1 MSGENPK
8 VLLVDDDKDLLQ
20 LIAMRL
26 SAAGYD
32 VTAVESGEAALAS
45 LAVARPQVVVT
56 DLRMH
61 GMDGMALFD
70 AIHRDSPSL
79 PVVILTAHGTI
90 PEAVSATR
98 RGVFSFLTKPFE
110 PKVLLDT
117 VAEAMRLSSPPTGD
131 RESWRAEI
139 ITRSSAMEDLLA
151 QARRVAASDA
161 SVCIFGQSGTGKELL
176 ARAIHKASSRRE
188 APFIAVNCGAIP
200 EGLLES
206 ELFGHKKGSFT
217 GAVADR
223 RGLFQAATSGTL
235 FLDEVGDMPLSLQ
248 VKLLR
253 ALEERKIR
261 PVGSHESFD
270 IDVRVISATH
280 RQPEERITTGEFRED
295 LYYRLNVVKLYIPSL
310 AERREDLP
318 RVANHSLTRLAERYR
333 RSRLQFSPEAMEILV
348 SAPWP
353 GNVRQLLNVV
363 EQAVA
368 LAATEV
374 IPESLVRQ
382 ALDVADTA
390 LTPLDEARKAFRSEE
405 EKVLPYI
412 DFDQATRLAVGRA
425 WRQASPEQQKRLVSE
440 FRNMLV
446 RTYSN
451 AISAYQGQ
459 TLKVLPSRGKQD
471 PEETTVRTQ
480 FVRAGGQPLP
490 IDFTMHQ
497 KDGTWKVYDIVVEGV
512 SLVMTYRS
520 EFDAVVKQQGID
532 GLIKALA
539 TKNIPAAAV
548 GGSAGGG
555 GAKSDKAGP
564 KAEKKSPQ

>member
-1 MSGENPK
+1 MANENPR

-26 SAAGYD
+26 TASGYA

-56 DLRMH
+56 DLRMN

-90 PEAVSATR
+90 PEAVTATR

-117 VAEAMRLSSPPTGD
+117 VADAMRLSSPPASGEL
-131 RESWRAEI
+131 ESWRAEI
-139 ITRSSAMEDLLA
+139 ITRSSSMEDLLA

-161 SVCIFGQSGTGKELL
+161 SVCLYGASGTGKELL
-176 ARAIHKASSRRE
+176 ARAIHRASPRAE
-188 APFIAVNCGAIP
+188 APFVAVNCGAIP

-217 GAVADR
+217 GAVSDR
-223 RGLFQAATSGTL
+223 RGLFQAAQGGTL
-235 FLDEVGDMPLSLQ
+235 FLDEIGDMPLPLQ

-253 ALEERKIR
+253 ALEERRVR
-261 PVGSHESFD
+261 PVGAQES
-270 IDVRVISATH
+270 IAVDVRLIAATH
-280 RQPEERITTGEFRED
+280 RKLEERIVSGEFRED
-295 LYYRLNVVKLYIPSL
+295 LYYRLSVVKLYIPAL
-310 AERREDLP
+310 AERREDIPLL
-318 RVANHSLTRLAERYR
+318 ATEFLARLRTRYR
-333 RSRLQFSPEAMEILV
+333 RGQLAFSPEALQLLV

-382 ALDVADTA
+382 ALDAGDTA
-390 LTPLDEARKAFRSEE
+390 LTPLDEARRAFERDYLVRILKITGGNVTKA
-405 EKVLPYI
+405 
-412 DFDQATRLAVGRA
+412 ARLAGRN
-425 WRQASPEQQKRLVSE
+425 RTEFYRLLERHSLE
-440 FRNMLV
+440 PGMFKGNMK
-446 RTYSN
+446 
-451 AISAYQGQ
+451 G
-459 TLKVLPSRGKQD
+459 D
-471 PEETTVRTQ
+471 
-480 FVRAGGQPLP
+480 
-490 IDFTMHQ
+490 
-497 KDGTWKVYDIVVEGV
+497 KDAKE
-512 SLVMTYRS
+512 R
-520 EFDAVVKQQGID
+520 
-532 GLIKALA
+532 
-539 TKNIPAAAV
+539 AAA
-548 GGSAGGG
+548 
-555 GAKSDKAGP
+555 
-564 KAEKKSPQ
+564 

>member
-1 MSGENPK
+1 MSDENPK

-26 SAAGYD
+26 SAAGYE

-45 LAVARPQVVVT
+45 LAVARPQTVIT

-117 VAEAMRLSSPPTGD
+117 VAEAMRLSSPPAGE

-139 ITRSSAMEDLLA
+139 MTRSSVMEDLLA

-176 ARAIHKASSRRE
+176 ARAIHKAGSRRQ
-188 APFIAVNCGAIP
+188 APFVAVNCGAIP

-223 RGLFQAATSGTL
+223 RGLFQAATGGTL

-261 PVGSHESFD
+261 PVGSPESHD
-270 IDVRVISATH
+270 IDVRIISATH
-280 RQPEERITTGEFRED
+280 RKLEERIATGEFRED

-310 AERREDLP
+310 AERREDIPLI
-318 RVANHSLTRLAERYR
+318 ANHALTRLAERYR
-333 RSRLQFSPEAMEILV
+333 RGRLQFSPEAMEVLV

-390 LTPLDEARKAFRSEE
+390 LTPLDEARKAFERDYLVRIL
-405 EKVLPYI
+405 KITGGNVTK
-412 DFDQATRLAVGRA
+412 AARLAGRN
-425 WRQASPEQQKRLVSE
+425 RTEFYRLLE
-440 FRNMLV
+440 R
-446 RTYSN
+446 
-451 AISAYQGQ
+451 
-459 TLKVLPSRGKQD
+459 
-471 PEETTVRTQ
+471 
-480 FVRAGGQPLP
+480 
-490 IDFTMHQ
+490 H
-497 KDGTWKVYDIVVEGV
+497 
-512 SLVMTYRS
+512 SLEPGMFKGS
-520 EFDAVVKQQGID
+520 GHKE
-532 GLIKALA
+532 KATA
-539 TKNIPAAAV
+539 
-548 GGSAGGG
+548 
-555 GAKSDKAGP
+555 
-564 KAEKKSPQ
+564 

>member
-45 LAVARPQVVVT
+45 LAVSRPQVAVT
-56 DLRMH
+56 DLRMQ

-110 PKVLLDT
+110 PK
-117 VAEAMRLSSPPTGD
+117 
-131 RESWRAEI
+131 
-139 ITRSSAMEDLLA
+139 DLLS

-176 ARAIHKASSRRE
+176 ARAIHRASPRSQ
-188 APFIAVNCGAIP
+188 AQFIEVNCGAIP

-223 RGLFQAATSGTL
+223 RGLFQAATGGTL

-261 PVGSHESFD
+261 PVGSHESHD

-280 RQPEERITTGEFRED
+280 RKLEERIQSGEFRED
-295 LYYRLNVVKLYIPSL
+295 LYYRLNVVKLYIPAL
-310 AERREDLP
+310 AERREDIPLLT
-318 RVANHSLTRLAERYR
+318 NHFLGRLAERYR
-333 RSRLQFSPEAMEILV
+333 RSRLAFSPEAMQLLV

-353 GNVRQLLNVV
+353 GNV
-363 EQAVA
+363 
-368 LAATEV
+368 
-374 IPESLVRQ
+374 
-382 ALDVADTA
+382 
-390 LTPLDEARKAFRSEE
+390 
-405 EKVLPYI
+405 
-412 DFDQATRLAVGRA
+412 
-425 WRQASPEQQKRLVSE
+425 
-440 FRNMLV
+440 
-446 RTYSN
+446 
-451 AISAYQGQ
+451 
-459 TLKVLPSRGKQD
+459 
-471 PEETTVRTQ
+471 
-480 FVRAGGQPLP
+480 
-490 IDFTMHQ
+490 
-497 KDGTWKVYDIVVEGV
+497 
-512 SLVMTYRS
+512 
-520 EFDAVVKQQGID
+520 
-532 GLIKALA
+532 
-539 TKNIPAAAV
+539 
-548 GGSAGGG
+548 
-555 GAKSDKAGP
+555 
-564 KAEKKSPQ
+564 

>member
-1 MSGENPK
+1 MSLIERDRGP

-26 SAAGYD
+26 TAAGYA
-32 VTAVESGEAALAS
+32 VTAVESGEAALAAVS
-45 LAVARPQVVVT
+45 VARPQVVVT
-56 DLRMH
+56 DLRMQ

-90 PEAVSATR
+90 PEAVTATR

-117 VAEAMRLSSPPTGD
+117 VAEAMRLSSPPASGEF
-131 RESWRAEI
+131 ESWRAEL
-139 ITRSSAMEDLLA
+139 ITRSSAMEDLLS

-161 SVCIFGQSGTGKELL
+161 SVCIFGASGTGKELL
-176 ARAIHKASSRRE
+176 ARAIHRASPRAG
-188 APFIAVNCGAIP
+188 APFVAVNCGAIP

-223 RGLFQAATSGTL
+223 RGLFQAAQGGTL
-235 FLDEVGDMPLSLQ
+235 FLDEIGDMPLPLQ

-261 PVGSHESFD
+261 PVGSHET
-270 IDVRVISATH
+270 IEVDVRVIAATH
-280 RQPEERITTGEFRED
+280 RKLEERIASGEFRED
-295 LYYRLNVVKLYIPSL
+295 LYYRLNVVKLYIPAL
-310 AERREDLP
+310 AERREDIPLL
-318 RVANHSLTRLAERYR
+318 ANHFLTRLAERYR
-333 RSRLQFSPEAMEILV
+333 RGRLSFSPQALEVLV

-382 ALDVADTA
+382 ALDAGDTT
-390 LTPLDEARKAFRSEE
+390 LTPLDEARKAFERDYLVRIL
-405 EKVLPYI
+405 KITGGNVTK
-412 DFDQATRLAVGRA
+412 AARLAGRN
-425 WRQASPEQQKRLVSE
+425 RTEFYRLLERHSLE
-440 FRNMLV
+440 
-446 RTYSN
+446 
-451 AISAYQGQ
+451 
-459 TLKVLPSRGKQD
+459 PS
-471 PEETTVRTQ
+471 V
-480 FVRAGGQPLP
+480 F
-490 IDFTMHQ
+490 
-497 KDGTWKVYDIVVEGV
+497 
-512 SLVMTYRS
+512 
-520 EFDAVVKQQGID
+520 
-532 GLIKALA
+532 KAA
-539 TKNIPAAAV
+539 
-548 GGSAGGG
+548 
-555 GAKSDKAGP
+555 
-564 KAEKKSPQ
+564 